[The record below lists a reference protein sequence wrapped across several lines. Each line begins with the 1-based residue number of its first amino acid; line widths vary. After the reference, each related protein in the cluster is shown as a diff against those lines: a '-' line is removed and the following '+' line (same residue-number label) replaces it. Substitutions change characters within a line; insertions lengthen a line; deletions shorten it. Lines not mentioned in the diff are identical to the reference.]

1 MDQPSGESRL
11 NRPAIVV
18 LGAAGQMASV
28 TAMALIKSAPDYSL
42 RLLDID
48 MPALEALFA
57 THRSERVVLAR
68 VDLTAP
74 TELRASMNGAR
85 LVIHGAGP
93 FHKTAAPV
101 RALCLELGI
110 DYLDID
116 DDVES
121 TLEAIALHD
130 QAVTAGVALFVG
142 HGASPGFTNML
153 ALDLMRRLD
162 EPRSVEVA
170 WTVGDEG
177 KTDLG
182 RAVAEHTMHIGAG
195 PCLAWRE
202 GGRVT
207 HQSFADSQVFPMGQ
221 ALGDY
226 RLYEA
231 AHPEPVTLPWSF
243 PQLRS
248 VSCWGGLH
256 PQANNGL
263 LKGLAMAQSGGR
275 LTMDQ
280 ACSFLQAVMRDEL
293 GGLQGWRAGLAGMVG
308 QIRRGENDWR
318 DLRSVLWNA
327 LRSVHGPTLS
337 GMAARVTGR
346 RGGDEYVL
354 VRQCGARQPGR
365 FLDTMATTTGLSTA
379 AFVLMILD
387 RAQPRQT
394 GFLPPEKWAD
404 PERFFTLCAKLGGR
418 PDQPVVGVLLE
429 SRHP

>member
-1 MDQPSGESRL
+1 MDQSSGEPRL

-18 LGAAGQMASV
+18 IGAAGQMACV
-28 TAMALIKSAPDYSL
+28 TAMALIKLAPEYEL
-42 RLLDID
+42 RLLDIN
-48 MPALEALFA
+48 MPALESLFGA
-57 THRSERVVLAR
+57 HRSERVRLAR
-68 VDLTAP
+68 VDLSAQP
-74 TELRASMNGAR
+74 ELRASLNGAV
-85 LVIHGAGP
+85 LAIHCAGP

-101 RALCLELGI
+101 RALCLEKGI

-130 QAVTAGVALFVG
+130 RAVAAGVGLFVG

-162 EPRSVEVA
+162 APFSVEVA

-195 PCLAWRE
+195 PCLTWRE
-202 GGRVT
+202 GRRIS
-207 HQSFADSQVFPMGQ
+207 HQSFADSRVFPMGQ

-243 PQLRS
+243 PELRS

-263 LKGLAMAQSGGR
+263 LKGLATAQAAGR
-275 LTMDQ
+275 LSMDQ
-280 ACSFLQAVMRDEL
+280 ACGFLQAVMRDEI
-293 GGLQGWRAGLAGMVG
+293 GGLQGWRAGLAGMIG
-308 QIRRGENDWR
+308 QIRRAENNWR
-318 DLRSVLWNA
+318 DLASVLWNA
-327 LRSVHGPTLS
+327 LRGVHGPTLS

-346 RGGDEYVL
+346 RGDGEYIL
-354 VRQCGARQPGR
+354 VRQCGARQPGG

-379 AFVLMILD
+379 AFALMILD
-387 RAQPRQT
+387 RTEARQI
-394 GFLPPEKWAD
+394 GFRPPESWAD
-404 PERFFTLCAKLGGR
+404 SERFFALCARLGGL
-418 PDQPVVGVLLE
+418 DESVVGAVLE
-429 SRHP
+429 SPRP